1 MPVINDRQ
9 DFGVLLSLAQV
20 TFAEE
25 LRTHLHDSGYTG
37 FSTRTGFVLR
47 LLEEKPL
54 GLRRLADRMH
64 MTPQATLKIV
74 DAITEERYVDRVDS
88 PDDGRV
94 RLVAVSDRGRDA
106 LETARRFHQSFED
119 DLSARIGADAAAG
132 ARSALEVLAA
142 RAPVAV
148 PAGGRRVGH

>member
-1 MPVINDRQ
+1 MPVDNDRQ

-25 LRTHLHDSGYTG
+25 LRTHLHDCGYTG

-47 LLEEKPL
+47 LLSQEPL

-74 DAITEERYVDRVDS
+74 DAMTEDGYVDRVGS

-94 RLVAVSDRGRDA
+94 RLVTVSERGRKA
-106 LETARRFHQSFED
+106 LD
-119 DLSARIGADAAAG
+119 SARAFHDRFEADLAEEIGPEASG
-132 ARSALEVLAA
+132 AVRRGMEVLAA
-142 RAPVAV
+142 RTPVSV